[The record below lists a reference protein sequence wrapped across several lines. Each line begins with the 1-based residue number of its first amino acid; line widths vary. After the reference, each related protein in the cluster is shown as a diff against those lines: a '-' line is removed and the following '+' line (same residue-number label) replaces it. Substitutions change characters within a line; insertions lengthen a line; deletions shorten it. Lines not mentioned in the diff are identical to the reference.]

1 MDGATPAPV
10 RTERTGA
17 ILAPSWNTPSSGLRQ
32 PSQHYD
38 EPVSIDFAAQ
48 NHTITEGQAANVTI
62 RLSKQPLRSVTVNLS
77 TTLGN
82 NASTEDFD
90 GVPPSV
96 TFGPTET
103 EQTFTVTVPQDTDI
117 DGGETIAIGFEPLPV
132 GVVAGNPATAEV
144 TTIDASAS
152 PTRNVLD
159 ALRARVTGG
168 AVFFNGRPTIAQDP
182 GENAPRLE
190 SPQFAQASSYLAFTA
205 QPRVWTSAWKLP
217 SSIPNDGGG
226 YPRVSREPLI
236 DVRLTTI
243 PVKGAGSSAVT
254 NAGIQAPDASFL
266 QSQKSAE
273 VQLGAIVNRNFGGFG
288 IGDARFHWALGGS
301 LRGILQSVT
310 DVQRTLRIWNID
322 DDLYDAWTAGLR
334 LTLNQRS
341 ERSPIWMPTAYV
353 DVSMGRFQ
361 NYEFVRECRI
371 TDGGECPGNEND
383 WLLAENCLSA
393 PFDCL
398 TDPPRED
405 AYFRDK
411 SYVPT
416 LRRVSLSL
424 QYTSDSTSITV
435 TGTTTCDSRRD

>member
-1 MDGATPAPV
+1 M
-10 RTERTGA
+10 
-17 ILAPSWNTPSSGLRQ
+17 
-32 PSQHYD
+32 
-38 EPVSIDFAAQ
+38 
-48 NHTITEGQAANVTI
+48 
-62 RLSKQPLRSVTVNLS
+62 S

-82 NASTEDFD
+82 NASAEDFD

-103 EQTFTVTVPQDTDI
+103 EQTFTVTVPQDTDT
-117 DGGETIAIGFEPLPV
+117 DGGETITIGFEQLPV

-144 TTIDASAS
+144 TTVDANAS
-152 PTRNVLD
+152 PTGNVLD

-168 AVFFNGRPTIAQDP
+168 AVFFNGRPTIAQGA

-205 QPRVWTSAWKLP
+205 QPRVWTS
-217 SSIPNDGGG
+217 SIPRDGGG
-226 YPRVSREPLI
+226 YPRASLEPLI

-273 VQLGAIVNRNFGGFG
+273 VQLGAIVNGNFGGFG
-288 IGDARFHWALGGS
+288 IGNARFHWALGGS

-322 DDLYDAWTAGLR
+322 DDLYDAWTVGLR
-334 LTLNQRS
+334 LTLNQRF

-353 DVSMGRFQ
+353 DVSLGRFQ
-361 NYEFVRECRI
+361 NYELVRECRS
-371 TDGGECPGNEND
+371 TDGGECSGNEDD
-383 WLLAENCLSA
+383 WGLAEKCLSA

-398 TDPPRED
+398 TAPPRED
-405 AYFRDK
+405 AFFGDRKLRMYIEARVFIAPVYLGFDINNGDGYDDVRFSAGLTFRLN
-411 SYVPT
+411 T
-416 LRRVSLSL
+416 LFASLG
-424 QYTSDSTSITV
+424 D
-435 TGTTTCDSRRD
+435 D